1 MNAAACSCLAALL
14 VALAGETEA
23 QPQDTRVGVLLF
35 SSPQGDAN
43 VASFRRG
50 LAELGYVEGR
60 NLTLLYRY
68 AEGRPERLPGL
79 AAELAALAP
88 HVIFAMGGDVA
99 PFARAA
105 TASIPIVAAVS
116 NDPVRAGFAASLA
129 RPGGNVTGV
138 TFIASELA
146 AKRLQLLKDA
156 MPALTRVAVL
166 WNPDHFDPEFTE
178 TQAAGRALGVRVQSL
193 EVRRA
198 EDFEPALRAATEQRA
213 DALIVVSSRLMTFN
227 LQRVLDFAQRSRLPV
242 VAGWG
247 PWAEG
252 GALMSYGPDLD
263 ASVRRAAAQVDRV
276 LKGARPE
283 TLAIE
288 QASTHELV
296 VNLRTA
302 RALGVAIPP
311 SLQLQATRI
320 IE

>member
-1 MNAAACSCLAALL
+1 M
-14 VALAGETEA
+14 
-23 QPQDTRVGVLLF
+23 
-35 SSPQGDAN
+35 
-43 VASFRRG
+43 
-50 LAELGYVEGR
+50 
-60 NLTLLYRY
+60 
-68 AEGRPERLPGL
+68 
-79 AAELAALAP
+79 
-88 HVIFAMGGDVA
+88 
-99 PFARAA
+99 
-105 TASIPIVAAVS
+105 
-116 NDPVRAGFAASLA
+116 
-129 RPGGNVTGV
+129 
-138 TFIASELA
+138 
-146 AKRLQLLKDA
+146 
-156 MPALTRVAVL
+156 
-166 WNPDHFDPEFTE
+166 
-178 TQAAGRALGVRVQSL
+178 QSL

-227 LQRVLDFAQRSRLPV
+227 LPRVLDFAQRSRLPV